1 MGKSIAERSMNSFEV
16 GVCLVLLTYD
26 QTCYIAED
34 DGGWFDFIIRHSDK
48 FCTIY
53 FVKNLQQD
61 L

>member
-1 MGKSIAERSMNSFEV
+1 MNSFEV